1 MSTTTFAT
9 RLRTLRHARKL
20 SQRALAER
28 CSLQTLS
35 IWLYESGRHTPKLK
49 TAVRLAAALNVSL
62 DELAGVGE
70 AAKERNEVAAEFGP
84 TSRLL

>member
-1 MSTTTFAT
+1 MNTTTFAS
-9 RLRTLRHARKL
+9 RLRTLRHARKW

-28 CSLQTLS
+28 CRLHTLS

-62 DELAGVGE
+62 DELAGVDD
-70 AAKERNEVAAEFGP
+70 AAKERDGP
-84 TSRLL
+84 AHELGPASRRL